1 MSSCVNIRPV
11 SLILMLFACM
21 LEDSSNS
28 VETVFWVLAT
38 LATLCLAKSIQLHFL
53 SEWMDIWRDN
63 HHSSWHILC
72 CACLWCCWP
81 SSCFLAMLFFSS
93 FTLLSVALLPLF
105 YGLFLRSVIILL
117 LLSSNVRTSSSQFI
131 TKRIIWL
138 KRQVLI
144 VISVC
149 VAFPLL

>member
-63 HHSSWHILC
+63 HHSSWYILC
-72 CACLWCCWP
+72 FVFDAVDLLVVFLPCC
-81 SSCFLAMLFFSS
+81 SSALLLF
-93 FTLLSVALLPLF
+93 LSVALLPLF
-105 YGLFLRSVIILL
+105 YGLLLRSVIILL

-131 TKRIIWL
+131 TKRMIWL

-149 VAFPLL
+149 VAFPFL

>member
-1 MSSCVNIRPV
+1 MSFCVNIRPV
-11 SLILMLFACM
+11 SLILMLFPCM

-63 HHSSWHILC
+63 HHSSWYILC
-72 CACLWCCWP
+72 FVFDVVDLLVVFLPCC
-81 SSCFLAMLFFSS
+81 SSALLLF
-93 FTLLSVALLPLF
+93 LSVALLPLF
-105 YGLFLRSVIILL
+105 YGLFLRSVIIPL

-131 TKRIIWL
+131 TKRMIWL

-149 VAFPLL
+149 VAFPFL